1 VGTLPRRASRLGC
14 PCKEKNKSKTNH
26 FSKFLGIY
34 YQYEGHSI
42 QDLGKKNFPKKIT
55 EGPCDIFSTR
65 SRNFTRASRT
75 KVDDNKGHNGAVR
88 FQLVFTFDVQV
99 LGLDDIAIFGLYAAR
114 MCAWVENVTYLSGFG
129 DTKGV

>member
-1 VGTLPRRASRLGC
+1 MC
-14 PCKEKNKSKTNH
+14 PVYTKKEK
-26 FSKFLGIY
+26 FS
-34 YQYEGHSI
+34 Q
-42 QDLGKKNFPKKIT
+42 KKNT

-75 KVDDNKGHNGAVR
+75 KVDDNKGHINGAVR